1 MRSPKLPALF
11 CWWLIIFS
19 STAAAQI
26 NEYQPPRDGSD
37 WLQLTSGEWL
47 KGELIGLFNDYIE
60 FDSEIL
66 DDLTIELED
75 VAQFISSR
83 TMGVQIQGEGLVI
96 GEVLINE
103 NDVIITA
110 GDHMSTFE
118 REQLISLTR
127 RAERELDR
135 WSGDLSFGTNVRRG
149 NNDVVEY
156 NTIAGFERRT
166 AVSRAFVDYIGN
178 FNETEG
184 VRVSDNHRVNM
195 VLDRFSDSRFFWRP
209 LSAQYFR
216 DPFQNIR
223 NQTTVETGVG
233 YDLIDTSKTDWEITA
248 GVGVNVVE
256 RVSVEQDQERSSRSP
271 SATLGTDFETEL
283 TDWMDF
289 LITFQ
294 MTLVDEKAGD
304 YQHHLLTTLSTDL
317 IGDVDF
323 DVSLVW
329 DRVQLPPPNA
339 DGETPERDDYR
350 MLIGVSWDF

>member
-1 MRSPKLPALF
+1 MRSPKLPTV
-11 CWWLIIFS
+11 CGWWLLLIAA
-19 STAAAQI
+19 TAAGQTLDF
-26 NEYQPPRDGSD
+26 QPPRDGSD

-47 KGELIGLFNDYIE
+47 KGELIGLFDDHIE

-66 DDLTIELED
+66 DDLTIEMED
-75 VAQFISSR
+75 VAQFISTR

-96 GEVLINE
+96 GKVLINE
-103 NDVIITA
+103 NDVIVSA
-110 GDHMSTFE
+110 GDHMETFE
-118 REQLISLTR
+118 REQLVSLTR

-135 WSGDLSFGTNVRRG
+135 WSGELSFGTNIRRG

-166 AVSRAFVDYIGN
+166 AVSRAFIDYIGN

-184 VRVSDNHRVNM
+184 VRISENHRVNM
-195 VLDRFSDSRFFWRP
+195 VLDRFSGSRFFWRP
-209 LSAQYFR
+209 FSGQYFR

-223 NQTTVETGVG
+223 NQTTLETGVG
-233 YDLIDTSKTDWEITA
+233 YDLVDTSRTNWEVTA
-248 GVGVNVVE
+248 GVGVNIVE
-256 RVSVEQDQERSSRSP
+256 RVSVEQDQEKSSTSP
-271 SATLGTDFETEL
+271 SATFGTDFETEL
-283 TDWMDF
+283 TSWMDF
-289 LITFQ
+289 LLSFQ
-294 MTLVDEKAGD
+294 MTFVDEESGD

-329 DRVQLPPPNA
+329 DRVQQPPPNA

-350 MLIGVSWDF
+350 MLVGVTWDF

>member
-1 MRSPKLPALF
+1 M
-11 CWWLIIFS
+11 
-19 STAAAQI
+19 
-26 NEYQPPRDGSD
+26 
-37 WLQLTSGEWL
+37 
-47 KGELIGLFNDYIE
+47 
-60 FDSEIL
+60 
-66 DDLTIELED
+66 ED

-103 NDVIITA
+103 NEVVITA
-110 GDHMSTFE
+110 GDHISTFE
-118 REQLISLTR
+118 RDLLVSLTR

-135 WSGDLSFGTNVRRG
+135 WSGELSFGTNVRRG

-184 VRVSDNHRVNM
+184 VPVSVNHRVNI
-195 VLDRFSDSRFFWRP
+195 VLDRFRGSRFFWRP
-209 LSAQYFR
+209 FSGQYFR

-223 NQTTVETGVG
+223 HQATLETGVG
-233 YDLIDTSKTDWEITA
+233 YDLIDSGRTDWEVTA
-248 GVGVNVVE
+248 GVGVNIVE
-256 RVSVEQDQERSSRSP
+256 RVSVEQGQEASSTFP

-289 LITFQ
+289 LLSFQ
-294 MTLVDEKAGD
+294 MTFVDEESGD
-304 YQHHLLTTLSTDL
+304 YQHHLLTTRSTEL

-323 DVSLVW
+323 DV
-329 DRVQLPPPNA
+329 
-339 DGETPERDDYR
+339 
-350 MLIGVSWDF
+350 